1 MSNKINCNFIPSG
14 ITKSNKKLKLFLLT
28 PILLFTTILWA
39 QKNNPNQN
47 LNFPITFL
55 KTDPTID
62 GNILSEAIWEQVP
75 AITDLKQIK
84 PNYNQ
89 PASEETAIR
98 VAYTQKTL
106 YIAVICYDKTPDQIV
121 VSDSRRD
128 GDLSDEDSFL
138 FILDTY
144 NDQQNGF
151 LFGTNANGMEYDAQI
166 DNEGEGNFSAN
177 RQQGGVVGGT
187 NINWD
192 ASWEV
197 KTETGDYGWSAEFA
211 IPLRSIRFNSG
222 TDKIWGINFQRNIS
236 KRSETAF
243 WANLPLGFDIK
254 RLSLAGKM
262 TGIEL
267 KSPKNLKVIPYVL
280 SQAIRDNTSQKN
292 ISATADIGGD
302 IKYSLTPGLTLDLTY
317 NTDFAQVEVDEQQ
330 VNLDRFNLFF
340 PEKRPFFLE
349 NAGQFSVGSPGE
361 VDLFFSRR
369 IGIGEGGSIVPI
381 IGGSRVSG
389 KIGQTNVGLLS
400 MFTDEIDSEGGL
412 DLVKNNYSVA
422 RVNHDFAKSRSSLG
436 GIFVNRNGIGISED
450 YNRVF
455 AMDGRLGLGK
465 KAQVTGYLSK
475 SSTPGIDNR
484 DHAFNILGV
493 YNWNGWNLRAGY
505 TEVGENFNPE
515 VGFLLRSAFKK
526 PEFLIFKQWRP
537 KNTGKFLEVRPH
549 ISYRGYWN
557 FNNTQETGFLHVDNH
572 WVWESGFEVH
582 TGINFTKETVLEAF
596 PISQVTVDP
605 GVYDHQ
611 EFQFV
616 LFTNSNN
623 KLAYRTRTVIGGYFG
638 GNRISSNNTTSLRL
652 GDKFNAEANL
662 NYNRLN
668 LPNGSTDVV
677 ITGGRLAYSF
687 TPRMFLQSLVQYN
700 NVSRITSV
708 NARFGLLRNANTG
721 LFVVVN
727 IIKDN
732 DFNDRL
738 NNQNITIKYSHQFDL
753 LGK

>member
-1 MSNKINCNFIPSG
+1 MSNKIICNFIPSG

-638 GNRISSNNTTSLRL
+638 GNRISSNNTTGLRL